1 MYEIKDE
8 NLSAAVQAVLAAKKG
23 SFLEAQSY
31 QNEMTVTYTDDQWQV
46 AHNIAYEIERGEGGW
61 KIANTVKNQR

>member
-1 MYEIKDE
+1 MMYEIKDE

-31 QNEMTVTYTDDQWQV
+31 ENQMTVSYTNDQWQV
-46 AHNIAYEIERGEGGW
+46 AHDIACEIEGR
-61 KIANTVKNQR
+61 

>member
-23 SFLEAQSY
+23 SLLEAQTY
-31 QNEMTVTYTDDQWQV
+31 QNEMTVPYTNDQWQV
-46 AHNIAYEIERGEGGW
+46 AHDIAFEIEGGFE
-61 KIANTVKNQR
+61 

>member
-31 QNEMTVTYTDDQWQV
+31 QNQMTVTYTHDQWQV
-46 AHNIAYEIERGEGGW
+46 AHDIVDRIDGGEI
-61 KIANTVKNQR
+61 

>member
-8 NLSAAVQAVLAAKKG
+8 NLSSAVQAVLAAKKG

-31 QNEMTVTYTDDQWQV
+31 ENQMRVAYIDDQWQV
-46 AHNIAYEIERGEGGW
+46 AHDIAWEIERGEIYG
-61 KIANTVKNQR
+61 KLRIL

>member
-23 SFLEAQSY
+23 SFLEAQTY
-31 QNEMTVTYTDDQWQV
+31 QNEMTINGKWRTILLARLREVRFKCTY
-46 AHNIAYEIERGEGGW
+46 Y
-61 KIANTVKNQR
+61 

>member
-1 MYEIKDE
+1 MYEIEDE
-8 NLSAAVQAVLAAKKG
+8 NLCAAVKAVLTAKKG

-46 AHNIAYEIERGEGGW
+46 AHNIAFEIEGGEG
-61 KIANTVKNQR
+61 

>member
-8 NLSAAVQAVLAAKKG
+8 NLSSAVRAVLASKKG

-31 QNEMTVTYTDDQWQV
+31 ENQMTVSYTDDQWQV
-46 AHNIAYEIERGEGGW
+46 AHDIAYEIE
-61 KIANTVKNQR
+61 

>member
-8 NLSAAVQAVLAAKKG
+8 NLSSAVQAVLAAKKG

-31 QNEMTVTYTDDQWQV
+31 ENQMTVSYTNDQWQV
-46 AHNIAYEIERGEGGW
+46 AHDIVDRIEGR
-61 KIANTVKNQR
+61 

>member
-8 NLSAAVQAVLAAKKG
+8 NLSAAVQAVLTAKKG

-31 QNEMTVTYTDDQWQV
+31 QNQMTVTYTDDQWQV
-46 AHNIAYEIERGEGGW
+46 AHNIAWEIEGGEG
-61 KIANTVKNQR
+61 

>member
-8 NLSAAVQAVLAAKKG
+8 NLSSAVQAVLAAKNG

-31 QNEMTVTYTDDQWQV
+31 ENQMTVSYTDDQWQV
-46 AHNIAYEIERGEGGW
+46 AHDIACEIEGGE
-61 KIANTVKNQR
+61 I

>member
-1 MYEIKDE
+1 MMYEIKDE

-31 QNEMTVTYTDDQWQV
+31 ENQMTVTYTHDQWQV
-46 AHNIAYEIERGEGGW
+46 AHDIAWEIERGEG
-61 KIANTVKNQR
+61 

>member
-8 NLSAAVQAVLAAKKG
+8 NLSSAVQAVLAAKNG

-31 QNEMTVTYTDDQWQV
+31 QNQMTVTYTHDQWQV
-46 AHNIAYEIERGEGGW
+46 AHDIAWEIEGGFE
-61 KIANTVKNQR
+61 

>member
-1 MYEIKDE
+1 MMCEIKDE

-31 QNEMTVTYTDDQWQV
+31 ENQMTVTYTDDQWQV
-46 AHNIAYEIERGEGGW
+46 AHDIACEIEGGE
-61 KIANTVKNQR
+61 I

>member
-31 QNEMTVTYTDDQWQV
+31 ENQMTVIYTDDQWQL
-46 AHNIAYEIERGEGGW
+46 AHDIVDRIEGM
-61 KIANTVKNQR
+61 

>member
-8 NLSAAVQAVLAAKKG
+8 NLSSAVQAVLAAKKG

-31 QNEMTVTYTDDQWQV
+31 ENQMTVSYTNDQW
-46 AHNIAYEIERGEGGW
+46 
-61 KIANTVKNQR
+61 

>member
-8 NLSAAVQAVLAAKKG
+8 NLSSAVQAVLAAKKG

-31 QNEMTVTYTDDQWQV
+31 EDQTTVSYTNDQWQV
-46 AHNIAYEIERGEGGW
+46 AHDIAYEIEGGE
-61 KIANTVKNQR
+61 Q

>member
-8 NLSAAVQAVLAAKKG
+8 NLSSAVQAVLATKKG

-31 QNEMTVTYTDDQWQV
+31 ENQMTVTYTDDQWQV
-46 AHNIAYEIERGEGGW
+46 AHDIADEIEER
-61 KIANTVKNQR
+61 

>member
-8 NLSAAVQAVLAAKKG
+8 NLSVAVQAVLAAKKG

-31 QNEMTVTYTDDQWQV
+31 ENQMTVAYTDDQWQV
-46 AHNIAYEIERGEGGW
+46 AHILLTRLREVRLKCTYY
-61 KIANTVKNQR
+61 

>member
-8 NLSAAVQAVLAAKKG
+8 NLSSAVQAVLAAKKG

-31 QNEMTVTYTDDQWQV
+31 QNQMTVSYTDDQWQV
-46 AHNIAYEIERGEGGW
+46 AHDIVCEIEGGE
-61 KIANTVKNQR
+61 I

>member
-1 MYEIKDE
+1 MMYEIKDE

-31 QNEMTVTYTDDQWQV
+31 ENQMTVTYTDDQWQV
-46 AHNIAYEIERGEGGW
+46 AHNIAYEIERGEG
-61 KIANTVKNQR
+61 

>member
-8 NLSAAVQAVLAAKKG
+8 NLSSAVQAVLAAKKG

-31 QNEMTVTYTDDQWQV
+31 ENQMPVAYTDDQWQV
-46 AHNIAYEIERGEGGW
+46 VHSITYDIEGGE
-61 KIANTVKNQR
+61 I

>member
-8 NLSAAVQAVLAAKKG
+8 NLSSAVQAVLAAKKG

-31 QNEMTVTYTDDQWQV
+31 QNEMTVSYTNDHWQV
-46 AHNIAYEIERGEGGW
+46 AHDIACEIEGGES
-61 KIANTVKNQR
+61 IL

>member
-8 NLSAAVQAVLAAKKG
+8 NLSSAVQAVLAAKKG

-31 QNEMTVTYTDDQWQV
+31 ENQMTVTYTDDQWQV
-46 AHNIAYEIERGEGGW
+46 AHDIACEIEGR
-61 KIANTVKNQR
+61 

>member
-8 NLSAAVQAVLAAKKG
+8 NLSSAVQAVLAAKKG

-31 QNEMTVTYTDDQWQV
+31 QNQMTVSYTDDQWQV
-46 AHNIAYEIERGEGGW
+46 AHDIAYEIEGGES
-61 KIANTVKNQR
+61 IL

>member
-8 NLSAAVQAVLAAKKG
+8 HLSSAVQAVLATKKG

-31 QNEMTVTYTDDQWQV
+31 QNQMTVTYTNDQWQV
-46 AHNIAYEIERGEGGW
+46 AHDIACEIEGGE
-61 KIANTVKNQR
+61 K